1 MITLIAIAPSTILR
15 ECNTFAAIL
24 SGNAADLLTYR
35 TPNRV
40 DADGNTYC
48 WVGVQVGDDFFSDTM
63 ALEGL
68 PVRDI
73 VWTEQVLVTPADPE
87 TGEQAVY
94 ETVETP
100 LDYAAAGA
108 VFANMKVY
116 TGQEDF
122 VIDPTRLT
130 VSLIAEPAGLMRM
143 AENDQ

>member
-40 DADGNTYC
+40 DADGNEYC
-48 WVGVQVGDDFFSDTM
+48 GVGVQVSDDFFSDTM
-63 ALEGL
+63 KLEGL

-73 VWTEQVLVTPADPE
+73 VWSELVLVSPGDPE
-87 TGEQAVY
+87 TGEQTVY
-94 ETVETP
+94 DIVETP

-122 VIDPTRLT
+122 VISPTCLT
-130 VSLIAEPAGLMRM
+130 VSMIGEPPGLTAIAEA
-143 AENDQ
+143 D